1 MEPEGSLPRSQQP
14 ANALYSESHERSPN
28 TRNRLTSIF
37 VIHIDKDYSVQHK
50 IYIES
55 FKRYKF
61 LSKTIISRSPTQP

>member
-1 MEPEGSLPRSQQP
+1 MEPEGSLPCSKQP
-14 ANALYSESHERSPN
+14 ATAHYSESHERSPN
-28 TRNRLTSIF
+28 THNLLTPIL

-61 LSKTIISRSPTQP
+61 QSKTIINRSPTQP